1 MITLRRLVALG
12 VLIPAATFAQGT
24 MADYQRAVSLQAR
37 YAPLVTDSPDLPV
50 WIGSTDRFWYR
61 KTVKGGDT
69 AIVVVDANTV
79 EKRAG
84 TAADTM
90 GTRPGRGGRGGGAGG
105 AGGGGGRGGV
115 AADATRPSP
124 DGKLLAYIDN
134 FNIAVRPAGSATG
147 TPGTLLSTD
156 GSEGNPYTFQ
166 SLVWSPNSKMIA
178 AYRVRP
184 GYRRMV
190 RYVESSPTDQLQPK
204 TFERYYQKPGDVLD
218 LQQPSLFDV
227 TTKHETVIDN
237 ALFDN
242 PYDLSRIEWR
252 KDSRAFTF
260 EYNQRGHQLYR
271 VIEVSASTGT
281 ARALVTETSKTFV
294 DYRRANVGLAD
305 SGRQFR
311 YDLDDGRESIWMSE
325 RDGWAHLYMI
335 DGTTGAVKSQI
346 TKGNWLVRGVQYVDE
361 ANKQIIF
368 AAGGMNPKQDPY
380 FLQYYRINFDGT

>member
-1 MITLRRLVALG
+1 MISLRRLAALVILG
-12 VLIPAATFAQGT
+12 SAAASAQGT

-37 YAPLVTDSPDLPV
+37 YAPLVTDSPDAPV

-69 AIVVVDANTV
+69 ALVVVDANTMT
-79 EKRAG
+79 KRAG
-84 TAADTM
+84 TAADTI
-90 GTRPGRGGRGGGAGG
+90 GTRPARGGRGGGAGF
-105 AGGGGGRGGV
+105 GGGGGRG
-115 AADATRPSP
+115 AAAAQATRPSP

-134 FNIAVRPAGSATG
+134 FNIAVRQAGSSDG
-147 TPGTLLSTD
+147 TRISTD

-166 SLVWSPNSKMIA
+166 SLVWSPNSTMIA

-190 RYVESSPTDQLQPK
+190 RYVESSPADQLQPK

-227 TTKHETVIDN
+227 ATKHETVIDN
-237 ALFDN
+237 ALFEN

-252 KDSRAFTF
+252 KDNRAFTF

-271 VIEVSASTGT
+271 VIEVSASTGA
-281 ARALVTETSKTFV
+281 ARSLVTETSKTYV

-305 SGRQFR
+305 SGREF
-311 YDLDDGRESIWMSE
+311 
-325 RDGWAHLYMI
+325 
-335 DGTTGAVKSQI
+335 
-346 TKGNWLVRGVQYVDE
+346 
-361 ANKQIIF
+361 
-368 AAGGMNPKQDPY
+368 
-380 FLQYYRINFDGT
+380 